1 MRIDQSGVFRR
12 RVKKLRSTEK
22 KALDAAIKVIV
33 GEPEIGDLKIGD
45 LASLRVYKYK
55 HKTQQILLAYR
66 FNSEE
71 SVLTLIALG
80 THENFYRDLKR
91 R

>member
-12 RVKKLRSTEK
+12 RVKKLHSTEK
-22 KALDAAIKVIV
+22 KALDAAIKVIE
-33 GEPEIGDLKIGD
+33 GKPEIGDLKSGD

-55 HKTQQILLAYR
+55 YKTQKILLAYI
-66 FNSEE
+66 FCPEE

-80 THENFYRDLKR
+80 AHENFYQDLKR
-91 R
+91 Q